1 MNGIRRA
8 MVEGKVL
15 YNVILNVD
23 FYSAML
29 MRRILYRNNPV
40 KKNKIVFMTF
50 DRDYTCNPKY
60 IAEEILRQNLDMDL
74 VWITARETVDST
86 HFPQKI
92 RLVNYGSAE
101 MFEEMA
107 TAKVWID
114 NALTGVWHNMPK
126 KKNQIYLNTWHGSL
140 GIKKL
145 SGDSRWLRTAA
156 RCNKA
161 TDYCITNSTFEENVF
176 RTTFWAD
183 TPVLRLGHARN
194 DILINPD
201 QTAAARKKV
210 LEYYGLSEDTK
221 IAMYA
226 PTFRDNGNTQV
237 YNISFQT
244 LKQSLAKRFGGN
256 WVIFERAHFK
266 NRASQVPHMEK
277 DVINVSSYPD
287 MQELMAAA
295 DAGVTDYSSWAYDY
309 ILTGKP
315 VFIYA
320 PDLSAYAGGRGFYY
334 PIETTPFAIAET
346 NEQLSECIEQFDADQ
361 YEKDVKAFLEDKG
374 CYEKGNAAAE
384 IVSFLKEKM
393 EL

>member
-145 SGDSRWLRTAA
+145 SGNSHWLRTAA

-244 LKQSLAKRFGGN
+244 LKQSLAKKFGGN

-346 NEQLSECIEQFDADQ
+346 NEQLAQCIEQFDADQ
-361 YEKDVKAFLEDKG
+361 YEKDVKAFLTDKG